1 MPQLNYT
8 HRALMLGQIA
18 TTENYDADSYINEL
32 LAQESE
38 VTVGGAAIAGTYT
51 IQIDGPDANSITV
64 DFVAAGG
71 EAPAVVVAGF
81 LAAVQADSDFTN
93 LLVATDASPILELD
107 FIHPGQV
114 YVISFPSDPNGILS
128 GALIQAAGGTNIH
141 LGVGVVPGS
150 AAQLAV
156 APGAATVDADFLG
169 ITFMGTVEIMV
180 NDGLSTSLDVFAPGC
195 SVSVMSEGTTVVGV
209 EDAVAFNGPVF
220 MRTQNP
226 GPGQHLGGFRSD
238 ADGGNAIAIAGARF
252 RSATTG
258 VGLAQIKVNRP

>member
-18 TTENYDADSYINEL
+18 TTETYDADSYINEL

-71 EAPAVVVAGF
+71 EAPAAVVAGF

-93 LLVATDASPILELD
+93 LLVATDASPELELD

-156 APGAATVDADFLG
+156 APGAATVDA
-169 ITFMGTVEIMV
+169 VEIMV

-195 SVSVMSEGTTVVGV
+195 SISVMSEGTTVVGV

-238 ADGGNAIAIAGARF
+238 ADGGNAIAITGARF